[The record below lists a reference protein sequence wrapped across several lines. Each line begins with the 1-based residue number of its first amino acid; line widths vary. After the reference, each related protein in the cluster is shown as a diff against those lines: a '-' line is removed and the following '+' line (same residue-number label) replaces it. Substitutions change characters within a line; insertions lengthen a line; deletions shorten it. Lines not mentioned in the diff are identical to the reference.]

1 MLSTCVRT
9 VLGLSARLRATSLLL
24 SPKLILAKTS
34 ISRSVNTVAAF
45 VGGFNGCPFAAARRA
60 STMMGS
66 KFTCSASSRSS
77 VVASYLLNGAR
88 HGLDEHNAFQAAA
101 VAGVR

>member
-1 MLSTCVRT
+1 
-9 VLGLSARLRATSLLL
+9 
-24 SPKLILAKTS
+24 
-34 ISRSVNTVAAF
+34 
-45 VGGFNGCPFAAARRA
+45 
-60 STMMGS
+60 MMGS

-88 HGLDEHNAFQAAA
+88 HGLDEHNAVQAAA